1 MAGKQLTEEVK
12 TNSDPRVL
20 EFVRSDYCAVI
31 DKSKVG
37 VMTESAASA
46 EKRELSPIQEEEVR
60 RRYLVPKVLRPTNSG
75 DWRPFKPST
84 GLSGYC
90 QVD

>member
-1 MAGKQLTEEVK
+1 MAGKELTEEVK

-46 EKRELSPIQEEEVR
+46 EKRELSAIQEEEVR
-60 RRYLVPKVLRPTNSG
+60 
-75 DWRPFKPST
+75 
-84 GLSGYC
+84 
-90 QVD
+90 